1 MSLRVHFRRDFLDQ
15 QTPPEAAKGQEASR
29 WGAFASLAFVVIWGA
44 STLSN
49 LGIAMFD
56 TASGWYMANMSRDPI
71 TVSLIQTATSLPLFL
86 FTIPSGALT
95 DLVDS
100 RRLLIGAN
108 LAVLVISGLF
118 AGLASLGLATPW
130 LLLGAT
136 FLLGVGGALA
146 APAWVSIAPLLVPR
160 HDLDSAVAANT
171 AGYNISRAV
180 GPAIGGLIIAAIGV
194 STPFWIYAL
203 TNVAVLGALIWW
215 RPPRRVTSS
224 LPTERLA
231 TAIRTG
237 LRYARHNP
245 HLHATLVRTL
255 AFFPF
260 ASAYWALLPLIARGQ
275 PSQGAAF
282 YGMLLGGIGVGA
294 ILGSAALSRLK
305 RWLGPDGLV
314 AAATAGTA
322 AALVGFGLAH
332 DPVTAICACLVAG
345 ASWTLTISTLYVS
358 AQVALP
364 DWVRGRGL
372 AIFLTFIFGATTFAS
387 ALWGQI
393 ASLRGLDVSL
403 YIAAAGAL
411 IAIPISAGS
420 KLQTGLNENMEP
432 ALHWRFPRVAF
443 DVGWT
448 QGPAL
453 VTIKYRVD
461 PENRDNFLSA
471 MKEIGDERR
480 RDGAFAWGVFEELA
494 TDGRYTETFL
504 IESWLELMHLY
515 ERVTNADKRLEESV
529 RKLLLDKPV
538 ISHYVAPRRAHRL
551 DGLKEAS

>member
-1 MSLRVHFRRDFLDQ
+1 VPRRDLD
-15 QTPPEAAKGQEASR
+15 A
-29 WGAFASLAFVVIWGA
+29 
-44 STLSN
+44 
-49 LGIAMFD
+49 
-56 TASGWYMANMSRDPI
+56 
-71 TVSLIQTATSLPLFL
+71 
-86 FTIPSGALT
+86 
-95 DLVDS
+95 
-100 RRLLIGAN
+100 
-108 LAVLVISGLF
+108 
-118 AGLASLGLATPW
+118 
-130 LLLGAT
+130 
-136 FLLGVGGALA
+136 
-146 APAWVSIAPLLVPR
+146 
-160 HDLDSAVAANT
+160 AVAANT

-180 GPAIGGLIIAAIGV
+180 GPAIGGFIIAAAGV
-194 STPFWIYAL
+194 SAPFWIYAL
-203 TNVAVLGALIWW
+203 TNVVVLAALIWW
-215 RPPRRVTSS
+215 RPPRRVTST

-231 TAIRTG
+231 TAVRTG
-237 LRYARHNP
+237 LRHARHNP

-260 ASAYWALLPLIARGQ
+260 ASAYWALLPLIARQQ

-282 YGMLLGGIGVGA
+282 YGLLLGAIGVGA

-314 AAATAGTA
+314 ALSSAGTA
-322 AALVGFGLAH
+322 AALIGFGVAH
-332 DPVTAICACLVAG
+332 DPATALAACLMAG

-372 AIFLTFIFGATTFAS
+372 AIFLTCIFGATTFAS

-393 ASLRGLDVSL
+393 AALRGLDVAL

-411 IAIPISAGS
+411 FAIPLSAGS
-420 KLQTGLNENMEP
+420 KLQTGLAENMEP

-461 PENRDNFLSA
+461 PERRDAFLAA

-494 TDGRYTETFL
+494 TEGRFTETFL

-515 ERVTNADKRLEESV
+515 ERVTNADKRMEESV
-529 RKLLLDKPV
+529 RALLVDKPV
-538 ISHYVAPRRAHRL
+538 VSHYVAPRRAHRVER
-551 DGLKEAS
+551 LKAAS

>member
-1 MSLRVHFRRDFLDQ
+1 MPS
-15 QTPPEAAKGQEASR
+15 EAATGQDASR
-29 WGAFASLAFVVIWGA
+29 WGAFSSLAFAVIWAA

-56 TASGWYMANMSRDPI
+56 TASGWYMANMSRDPMI
-71 TVSLIQTATSLPLFL
+71 VALIQTATSLPLFL
-86 FTIPSGALT
+86 FTIPAGALT

-108 LAVLVISGLF
+108 IAVLAISALF
-118 AGLASLGLATPW
+118 AAAASLGFATPW
-130 LLLGAT
+130 LLIGAV
-136 FLLGVGGALA
+136 FLLGVAGALA

-160 HDLDSAVAANT
+160 HDLDAAVAANT
-171 AGYNISRAV
+171 AGYNISRAI
-180 GPAIGGLIIAAIGV
+180 GPAIGGLIIAAVGV
-194 STPFWIYAL
+194 SAPFWIYAL
-203 TNVAVLGALIWW
+203 TNVAVLAALFWW
-215 RPPRRVTSS
+215 RPPRRVASS
-224 LPTERLA
+224 LPAERLA
-231 TAIRTG
+231 TAVRTG
-237 LRYARHNP
+237 MRYARHNP

-260 ASAYWALLPLIARGQ
+260 ASAYWALLPLIAREQ

-282 YGMLLGGIGVGA
+282 YGLLLGAIGAGA
-294 ILGSAALSRLK
+294 ILGSAVLSPLK
-305 RWLGPDGLV
+305 HWLGPDGLV
-314 AAATAGTA
+314 AAASVGTA
-322 AALVGFGLAH
+322 AALIGLGLAD
-332 DPVTAICACLVAG
+332 DPITALTACFIAG
-345 ASWTLTISTLYVS
+345 ASWTLAISTLYVS

-393 ASLRGLDVSL
+393 AGLRGLDVAL

-411 IAIPISAGS
+411 FAVPLSLGS

-461 PENRDNFLSA
+461 SHNRDKFLSA

-494 TDGRYTETFL
+494 TEGRYTETFL

-515 ERVTNADKRLEESV
+515 ERVTNADRRMEESV
-529 RKLLLDKPV
+529 QALLLDKPE

-551 DGLKEAS
+551 DRLKAASQSAGAGAVSRNPP

>member
-1 MSLRVHFRRDFLDQ
+1 MDQ
-15 QTPPEAAKGQEASR
+15 QTPPEAATGPDASGSGASR
-29 WGAFASLAFVVIWGA
+29 WGAFASLAFTVIWSA

-71 TVSLIQTATSLPLFL
+71 VVSLIQTATSLPLFL
-86 FTIPSGALT
+86 FTIPAGALT

-108 LAVLVISGLF
+108 LVVFVIAALF
-118 AGLASLGLATPW
+118 AATASLGLATPW
-130 LLLGAT
+130 LLLVAT

-160 HDLDSAVAANT
+160 SELDAAVAANT
-171 AGYNISRAV
+171 AGYNVSRAV
-180 GPAIGGLIIAAIGV
+180 GPAIGGVVIAAVGV
-194 STPFWIYAL
+194 SAPFWIYAL
-203 TNVAVLGALIWW
+203 TNAAVVAALIWW
-215 RPPRRVTSS
+215 RPPRRVTST

-237 LRYARHNP
+237 VRHARHNP
-245 HLHATLVRTL
+245 HLHATLARTL

-260 ASAYWALLPLIARGQ
+260 ASAYWALLPLVAREQ
-275 PSQGAAF
+275 PAQGATF
-282 YGMLLGGIGVGA
+282 YGLLLGAIGVGA
-294 ILGSAALSRLK
+294 ILGSAALSPLK
-305 RWLGPDGLV
+305 RWCGPDSLV
-314 AAATAGTA
+314 ALASVGTA

-332 DPVTAICACLVAG
+332 NPEIALAACLLAG

-393 ASLRGLDVSL
+393 AALRGLDVAF
-403 YIAAAGAL
+403 YVAAAGAL
-411 IAIPISAGS
+411 LAIPASFGS

-461 PENRDNFLSA
+461 AEHRDTFLKA

-494 TDGRYTETFL
+494 TEGRYTETFL

-515 ERVTNADKRLEESV
+515 ERVTNADRRMEDTV
-529 RKLLLDKPV
+529 RALLIDKPE
-538 ISHYVAPRRAHRL
+538 ISHYVAPRRAPRL
-551 DGLKEAS
+551 ERVKAAS